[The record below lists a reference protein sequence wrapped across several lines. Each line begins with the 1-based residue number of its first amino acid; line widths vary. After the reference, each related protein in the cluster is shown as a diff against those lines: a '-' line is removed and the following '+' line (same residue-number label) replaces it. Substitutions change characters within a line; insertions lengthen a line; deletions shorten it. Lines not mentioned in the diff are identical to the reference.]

1 RRGLPGVEIEMP
13 HILGNDVVG
22 DVLEVAPNVTTPR
35 VGEAVWVHPT
45 LSDGTCP
52 ACLAGEDNLCRRY
65 DVLGRRRNGGYAER
79 VSVPAVN
86 CLPYPGELPWEQAA
100 AMPLVFLTA
109 WHMLVTGARLRAGG
123 GCLGMGGG
131 GGGGG

>member
-1 RRGLPGVEIEMP
+1 MRAVVFDHFGGPEVLEPREMPDPRPGPGEVVLRVRACGINHLDVWIRRGLPGVEIEMP

-22 DVLEVAPNVTTPR
+22 DVLQVAPNVTTPR

-65 DVLGRRRNGGYAER
+65 DPEGKFVNDYLRRYVLP
-79 VSVPAVN
+79 S
-86 CLPYPGELPWEQAA
+86 
-100 AMPLVFLTA
+100 
-109 WHMLVTGARLRAGG
+109 
-123 GCLGMGGG
+123 
-131 GGGGG
+131 